1 MVAATIMVYS
11 FQEAVVVPTVVS
23 IVEVAVAVTVL
34 VLSEAI
40 QVIIVTLVIIRGYV
54 VAAQT
59 EITVNVSSVV
69 VTATETTSM
78 HLLTAT
84 THLRQ
89 TIMQFTHP
97 CISQHSQKPMTTH
110 CFLF

>member
-23 IVEVAVAVTVL
+23 IVEVAVAVL